1 MDINKRNRTELKSY
15 FVKNAIPTESNFADL
30 IEGALNQKDDGIV
43 KLPGNPLSIE
53 ASGDAT
59 SLKKSINFYR
69 NFSDANPDWTINL
82 NPRSNPNDAATARLG
97 FNISDSEGNS
107 RLFIDR
113 ATGNVGIGTTSPGAK
128 LEVGGDISAGNSD
141 IYFTKTDHIHSGKG
155 NTAGYAALENAK
167 DYDALMILGR
177 AGTAK
182 GRYVRLWDYLQVN
195 GGLDITGNV
204 GIGTATPN
212 VRLHVNGDIRAE
224 NGTLWLR
231 AGADV
236 NHGIGW
242 YGAGKPFAGTSI
254 DGPAV
259 FGFAGGALGTT
270 SGGQKLTLSWNSNGN
285 VGIGTTDV
293 KRSLHVEGS
302 EIHSGGPG
310 AGFSFGNRETPQFV
324 ETPTAGE
331 RWVWYSGAGIARFW
345 SGGDK
350 LSITA
355 GGNVGIGTTT
365 PKARLEVQ
373 GTDYQVAITNAAKRN
388 WGFTNW
394 TDDMLYFQYRE
405 DGAFTNNAMWLDKQ
419 GNLTTRGNTSV
430 GGTLT
435 VTGASTFTGNVG
447 IGAATPEAKLEINA
461 TTATHGGWL
470 EAIRFTRPEHSA
482 ITLPGG
488 GLLFGLH
495 SDRNFYFADI
505 KDGLKKYVMAINA
518 ETGNVGI
525 GISPKPEK
533 RLHIEAGE
541 LRVRASHNNTTPD
554 IGTFYAQNLTQ
565 GIGIGYNRIQAIG
578 SNAAQEI
585 RIMAKGAAGVFLQT
599 GGDRYVVMQAD
610 GNLVIY
616 DSAGRALWASGTHI
630 SDVRVKE
637 NIHTIDNALAKVLH
651 LRGVSFSW
659 IDKKMGDDEEIGL
672 VAQEVETVVPY
683 LVHSVDQKTKMIR
696 YEKCVPLLVEAIKEQ
711 QARIEQL
718 RAEIQLL
725 KA

>member
-236 NHGIGW
+236 NHGVGW
-242 YGAGKPFAGTSI
+242 YGGNKLFANTNV
-254 DGPAV
+254 DGPVV
-259 FGFAGGALGTT
+259 FGFVGGALGTT
-270 SGGQKLTLSWNSNGN
+270 QGGQKLALSWDSSGN
-285 VGIGTTDV
+285 VNLGTSS
-293 KRSLHVEGS
+293 SL
-302 EIHSGGPG
+302 
-310 AGFSFGNRETPQFV
+310 SFGSQTRQMINLWNTEYGVGIQNGTQYFRTGKNF
-324 ETPTAGE
+324 AWYKGGAHNDGE
-331 RWVWYSGAGIARFW
+331 
-345 SGGDK
+345 
-350 LSITA
+350 LNA
-355 GGNVGIGTTT
+355 GGGTVQMVINDGNAGIGTTT

-470 EAIRFTRPEHSA
+470 EAIRFTRAEHSA

-616 DSAGRALWASGTHI
+616 DSAGRALWASGTNI

-718 RAEIQLL
+718 RAEIQVL